1 MGAVSKYNP
10 LLQYL
15 ARSDALYLKFSFTEI
30 EKILGAPIPQSARR
44 YSAWWANHQD
54 GRHVQAAS
62 WMDAGFRTENLD
74 LTSETVSFRKVP
86 ELDERF
92 VDALSFAREKH
103 HGFVRKGTRIP
114 YLSHLLAVASL
125 AIEDAAS
132 DPLLDGQFMDIAVAA
147 VLHDV
152 VEDTPVSVG
161 EVADRFGSEVARIVE
176 SCSDAEGVPK
186 PPWRKRKETYIRH
199 LEDVDQA
206 VLCVALADKRHNARC
221 IVNAATELGSE
232 VWNRFNAGPKEQ
244 IWYYSKVAEVLTRRR
259 PGLAAQELS
268 GSVARLCDLA
278 GAQILGI
285 ETEKRSPSA
294 LEIARLR
301 RLLVDNGID
310 PDGQA

>member
-1 MGAVSKYNP
+1 MAVVSKYEP
-10 LLQYL
+10 LLQHLAGTRAKYL
-15 ARSDALYLKFSFTEI
+15 DLSFPEI
-30 EKILGAPIPQSARR
+30 EVILATPLPPSARR
-44 YSAWWANHQD
+44 HQAWWANQQ
-54 GRHVQAAS
+54 GEGHVQSNA

-114 YLSHLLAVASL
+114 YLSHLLAVSSL

-176 SCSDAEGVPK
+176 SCSDAESVPK
-186 PPWRKRKETYIRH
+186 PPWRKRKETYIQH

-221 IVNAATELGSE
+221 IVNDATELGSE
-232 VWNRFNAGPKEQ
+232 VWNRFSAGPEEQ

-278 GAQILGI
+278 G
-285 ETEKRSPSA
+285 T
-294 LEIARLR
+294 RL
-301 RLLVDNGID
+301 V
-310 PDGQA
+310 